1 MKGSTIKPLSLAVL
15 SLRSELLANEGVG
28 VNFVDD
34 GGDTCSSRR
43 H

>member
-28 VNFVDD
+28 VNGVDV
-34 GGDTCSSRR
+34 GGGACGSTC
-43 H
+43 